1 VTSWDTVSEERKSLH
16 HFRMFVFLDVF
27 VCKPDISATSKS
39 EPIYSV
45 LAIVSSEHTQQRI

>member
-1 VTSWDTVSEERKSLH
+1 
-16 HFRMFVFLDVF
+16 MFVFLDVF

-45 LAIVSSEHTQQRI
+45 LAIVSSEHTQQRIWKKLATLHRCQNVH